1 MEDKIN
7 ELRDK
12 RDVLVEE
19 LASVED
25 KISKTPTDALEYD
38 TLCQTQDTIEE
49 QIEVIDKEI
58 ELLLIPQYDDTD
70 FSGVTNE
77 DR

>member
-25 KISKTPTDALEYD
+25 KISKTSTDALEYD
-38 TLCQTQDTIEE
+38 TLCKTQDTIEE

-58 ELLLIPQYDDTD
+58 ELLLNPQYDDTD

>member
-12 RDVLVEE
+12 RDALIEELCVVEE
-19 LASVED
+19 NILKATTD
-25 KISKTPTDALEYD
+25 TPEYD

-49 QIEVIDKEI
+49 QIAVIDKEI
-58 ELLLIPQYDDTD
+58 EFLTTVPQYDDTD
-70 FSGVTNE
+70 FTGVTEN
-77 DR
+77 R